1 MIMPMRQKK
10 WRLIKLYSLVSIATN
25 IFDVIVTLMFFDNL
39 LTWKKIQPYK
49 KLLIGVF
56 MFTATL
62 LNNIF
67 IQNKVFTIIISIMV
81 LLIVS
86 SGFNGSIKKKILT
99 VIGYMI
105 LVIIADVLV
114 TLLAIQFF
122 DANVNTLLNIQS
134 NARMINKIISK
145 PIFLLLVRIAFMFT
159 KKDNFKIYR
168 NCNIALL
175 TIPVANI
182 ALMISMIDFFNYI
195 DIKTLAPIYFA
206 LLCILY
212 NTILVFYLFER
223 VMGMALLQNKYNI
236 LENQIVIQA
245 ENVKHDEEYNNKI
258 KAFRHD
264 MKLHFQTLYHM
275 IVNEY
280 FERAKKYLEDTNLVE
295 KIVNCRVHTGN
306 IAFDAIINAKLSEA
320 EYEGINTRIVC
331 QIPSDIEMDD
341 IDICILF
348 GNLLDNAI
356 EGCQRVE
363 KGDKEI
369 NIYIKYNR
377 NRLSCCIKN
386 TSLSDLK
393 KEGDSFVSLKTG
405 KNEHGVGLYNI
416 KNVVLKYEGICK
428 MINEN
433 GYFQT
438 NITLFI

>member
-1 MIMPMRQKK
+1 M
-10 WRLIKLYSLVSIATN
+10 YALVSIATN

-39 LTWKKIQPYK
+39 LTWKKIHYYR
-49 KLLIGVF
+49 KLLIGIF

-67 IQNKVFTIIISIMV
+67 IQNKVFTIIISIMI
-81 LLIVS
+81 LFIVACE
-86 SGFNGSIKKKILT
+86 FNGTIKKKILT
-99 VIGYMI
+99 VSGYMI

-122 DANVNTLLNIQS
+122 NTNVNTLLNIQS
-134 NARMINKIISK
+134 NARMINKIMSK
-145 PIFLLLVRIAFMFT
+145 PIFLLLVRITFIFT
-159 KKDNFKIYR
+159 RKENFKVYR

-175 TIPVANI
+175 TIPVVNI
-182 ALMISMIDFFNYI
+182 ALMISMIYFFDYI
-195 DIKTLAPIYFA
+195 DIRTLTPIYFA
-206 LLCILY
+206 ALCILY
-212 NTILVFYLFER
+212 TTILIFYLFEY
-223 VMGMALLQNKYNI
+223 VMGMSLLQNKCNI
-236 LENQIVIQA
+236 LENQIIIQA
-245 ENVKHDEEYNNKI
+245 ENIKHDEEYNTKI

-275 IVNEY
+275 IVNKY
-280 FERAKKYLEDTNLVE
+280 FERAEKYLEDTNLV
-295 KIVNCRVHTGN
+295 KKVVNYKVHTGN
-306 IAFDAIINAKLSEA
+306 IVFDAIINAKLSEA
-320 EYEGINTRIVC
+320 EYEGINTRIIC

-341 IDICILF
+341 ADICILF

-363 KGDKEI
+363 KSEKEI
-369 NIYIKYNR
+369 NVYIKYNR

-393 KEGDSFVSLKTG
+393 KEGDNFVSLKKG
-405 KNEHGVGLYNI
+405 ANEHGVGLYNI

-438 NITLFI
+438 NITLFV

>member
-1 MIMPMRQKK
+1 MIMPMQQKK
-10 WRLIKLYSLVSIATN
+10 WRLIKLYSLVSVATN
-25 IFDVIVTLMFFDNL
+25 VFDVIVTLMFFDNL

-62 LNNIF
+62 MNNIF
-67 IQNKVFTIIISIMV
+67 IQNKVFTIIISIV
-81 LLIVS
+81 ILVIVS
-86 SGFNGSIKKKILT
+86 NGFNGTIKKKIMT
-99 VIGYMI
+99 VSGYMI
-105 LVIIADVLV
+105 LVIIGDMLV

-122 DANVNTLLNIQS
+122 DANINTLLNIQS
-134 NARMINKIISK
+134 NARMINKIMSK
-145 PIFLLLVRIAFMFT
+145 PIFLLLVRIVFIFT
-159 KKDNFKIYR
+159 SKENLKIYR
-168 NCNIALL
+168 NCNIVLL
-175 TIPVANI
+175 TIPVVNI
-182 ALMISMIDFFNYI
+182 ALMISMIDFFAYI
-195 DIKTLAPIYFA
+195 DIKTLAPIYFSS
-206 LLCILY
+206 LCILY

-245 ENVKHDEEYNNKI
+245 ENIKHDEKYNNKI

-280 FERAKKYLEDTNLVE
+280 FERAKEYLENTNLVE
-295 KIVNCRVHTGN
+295 KVVNCKVHTGN

-320 EYEGINTRIVC
+320 EYEGINTKIVC
-331 QIPSDIEMDD
+331 LIPSDIEMDD

-356 EGCQRVE
+356 EGCKRVE
-363 KGDKEI
+363 KGEKEI
-369 NIYIKYNR
+369 NVYIKYNR

-393 KEGDSFVSLKTG
+393 KEGDSFLSLKKE
-405 KNEHGVGLYNI
+405 KNEHGIGLYNI

-438 NITLFI
+438 NITLFL